1 MTFSGGDEANTRE
14 GHSLMTTSD
23 TRGMEGL
30 ITILEEQSFIY
41 SSLTHI
47 RIVV

>member
-1 MTFSGGDEANTRE
+1 MTFSGGDEAYTRE

-23 TRGMEGL
+23 IRGMEVL
-30 ITILEEQSFIY
+30 ITVLEEQSFIY